1 LSRTSRAKPPSL
13 FSSFQLIARGDQP
26 GRDDVRLHKTLR
38 VTSAMAAGVADRL
51 WEIGDIVVLVEAA
64 EAEQPR
70 KRGPYK
76 KKAAVSE

>member
-1 LSRTSRAKPPSL
+1 
-13 FSSFQLIARGDQP
+13 
-26 GRDDVRLHKTLR
+26 
-38 VTSAMAAGVADRL
+38 MAAGVADRL